1 MNVNNLLATGG
12 SPKSVQGEAVYKDE
26 DENGKCTFDNL
37 NFN

>member
-12 SPKSVQGEAVYKDE
+12 SPKSVQGETVDKDE